1 MVAYVHPC
9 CWTVSQFMNTSRCV
23 YPFLFWEDIWVVSTL
38 GPVRNRAAVNTTHA
52 APGGHVA
59 CLCVQR
65 LGASNA
71 RPLLTSTVWGRQK
84 MRSGTRKGNQHT
96 RRLCPRSHPGNVS
109 SIEDTRRGVT
119 QTLRRPA
126 PPPRAELRV
135 LAGGAGWGWGVP
147 YHVTQE
153 KMPLT
158 ASSGTKDSK
167 GPGISLRWVGRE
179 TLTVSPNAERYV
191 GNTCNVPISTEPRCI
206 KCH

>member
-1 MVAYVHPC
+1 MFARLTCVVAYVHPC

-96 RRLCPRSHPGNVS
+96 RRLCPRSRPGNVS
-109 SIEDTRRGVT
+109 SIEDTRRGSPRPYGVL
-119 QTLRRPA
+119 LRRPA
-126 PPPRAELRV
+126 PVRSFACWL
-135 LAGGAGWGWGVP
+135 
-147 YHVTQE
+147 
-153 KMPLT
+153 
-158 ASSGTKDSK
+158 
-167 GPGISLRWVGRE
+167 VGRGGGGGR
-179 TLTVSPNAERYV
+179 T
-191 GNTCNVPISTEPRCI
+191 
-206 KCH
+206 